1 MKKKIKDLTVKE
13 LVKINNLCDR
23 QCSIIE
29 CFECRFYNEEKNEC
43 NLKSIDYFSINK
55 IDLDQE
61 IEVEEDD

>member
-1 MKKKIKDLTVKE
+1 MKKKIGDLTVKE

-29 CFECRFYNEEKNEC
+29 CLECKFYNEEKDEC
-43 NLKSIDYFSINK
+43 NLESINYFSINK